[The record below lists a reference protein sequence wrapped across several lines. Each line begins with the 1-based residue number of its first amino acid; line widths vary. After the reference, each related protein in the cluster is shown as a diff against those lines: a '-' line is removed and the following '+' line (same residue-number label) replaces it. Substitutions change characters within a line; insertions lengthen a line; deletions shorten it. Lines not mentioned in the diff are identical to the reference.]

1 MNLHYNGSNSFLFVN
16 VTTIHQFKAKD
27 SEIKKYPLFLGNI
40 SKEFSVGNMKKAGL
54 NRYVYNFSVD
64 YNIIDTRNIVNV
76 HKHLMKTHDIK

>member
-1 MNLHYNGSNSFLFVN
+1 M
-16 VTTIHQFKAKD
+16 
-27 SEIKKYPLFLGNI
+27 FLGNI